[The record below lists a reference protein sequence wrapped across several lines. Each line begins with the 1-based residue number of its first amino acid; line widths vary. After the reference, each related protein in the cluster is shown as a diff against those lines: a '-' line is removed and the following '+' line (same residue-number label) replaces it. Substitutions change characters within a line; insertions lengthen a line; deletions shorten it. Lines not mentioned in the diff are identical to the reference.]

1 MNRFKRDVEENWVN
15 AHRLVSRARK
25 QFPND
30 LDAVKKYI
38 TGLGEL
44 QKNLGDMEDYVFK
57 SFYYIPDRRLPP
69 TYGRIGANYYAPQ
82 PKPTLRVVLGVYTV
96 EELEEA
102 AFLMENELKLS
113 SNWLEEIDSAKMYAN
128 QFGSPTDKFMIYI
141 AYDVGVDVHGS
152 VLKGYKCNVT
162 TLDDA
167 WGRQDLYH
175 LTMDST
181 DYIPFMNW
189 LSNPF

>member
-1 MNRFKRDVEENWVN
+1 MKNKFKMDVEENWVN
-15 AHRLVSRARK
+15 AHKLVSRARK

-44 QKNLGDMEDYVFK
+44 QKNLADMENYVFK
-57 SFYYIPDRRLPP
+57 SFYYIPSK
-69 TYGRIGANYYAPQ
+69 RITPSTS
-82 PKPTLRVVLGVYTV
+82 KPEQLRVVLGIYTV
-96 EELEEA
+96 KELEEA
-102 AFLMENELKLS
+102 SFLMENELKLS
-113 SNWLEEIDSAKMYAN
+113 SNWLKDIENAQMYSN
-128 QFGSPTDKFMIYI
+128 QFGGSTQEFMVYI
-141 AYDVGVDVHGS
+141 VYEVGVDVYGN
-152 VLKGYKCNVT
+152 VLKYYRANVT

-175 LTMDST
+175 LSMDST

>member
-1 MNRFKRDVEENWVN
+1 MKNKFKMDVEENWVN
-15 AHRLVSRARK
+15 AHRLVSRTKK

-30 LDAVKKYI
+30 LEAVKKYI

-44 QKNLGDMEDYVFK
+44 QKNLAYMENYVFK
-57 SFYYIPDRRLPP
+57 SFYYIPPK
-69 TYGRIGANYYAPQ
+69 RIGGYDKKNQ
-82 PKPTLRVVLGVYTV
+82 LRVVLGIYTV
-96 EELEEA
+96 KELEEA

-113 SNWLEEIDSAKMYAN
+113 SNWLKEIENAKMYSN
-128 QFGSPTDKFMIYI
+128 QFGGPTQEFMVYI
-141 AYDVGVDVHGS
+141 VYDIGVEGYGS
-152 VLKGYKCNVT
+152 VLKSYKANVT

-175 LTMDST
+175 LSMDST

>member
-1 MNRFKRDVEENWVN
+1 MKNKFKMDVEENWVN

-25 QFPND
+25 QFPNN
-30 LDAVKKYI
+30 LDAVGKYI

-44 QKNLGDMEDYVFK
+44 QKNLANMENYVFK
-57 SFYYIPDRRLPP
+57 SFYYIPSK
-69 TYGRIGANYYAPQ
+69 TIGGYFKQNQ
-82 PKPTLRVVLGVYTV
+82 LRVVLGIYTV
-96 EELEEA
+96 KELEEA

-113 SNWLEEIDSAKMYAN
+113 SNWLKEIENAKIYSN
-128 QFGSPTDKFMIYI
+128 EFGGSTQEFMVYI
-141 AYDVGVDVHGS
+141 IYDVGFDKFGS
-152 VLKGYKCNVT
+152 VLKGYKCSVT

-175 LTMDST
+175 LSMDST

>member
-1 MNRFKRDVEENWVN
+1 MKNKFKRDVEENWVN
-15 AHRLVSRARK
+15 AHRLVSKANK

-44 QKNLGDMEDYVFK
+44 QKNLADMEDYVFK
-57 SFYYIPDRRLPP
+57 SFYYVPDRRLPP
-69 TYGRIGANYYAPQ
+69 TYGRINYYAPQ
-82 PKPTLRVVLGVYTV
+82 PKNNLRVVLGVYTV
-96 EELEEA
+96 KELEEA

-113 SNWLEEIDSAKMYAN
+113 SNWLKEIENALMYSN
-128 QFGSPTDKFMIYI
+128 QFGGSTDKFMVYI
-141 AYDVGVDVHGS
+141 TYDVGVDVYGG
-152 VLKGYKCNVT
+152 VLKGYRANVT
-162 TLDDA
+162 TLDDS

-175 LTMDST
+175 LSMDST

>member
-1 MNRFKRDVEENWVN
+1 MENKFKMDVEENWVN

-25 QFPND
+25 QFPNN
-30 LDAVKKYI
+30 LDAVGKYI

-44 QKNLGDMEDYVFK
+44 QKNLTDMEDYVFK
-57 SFYYIPDRRLPP
+57 SFYYLPSKSIRG
-69 TYGRIGANYYAPQ
+69 YS
-82 PKPTLRVVLGVYTV
+82 KPSQLRVVLGIYTV
-96 EELEEA
+96 KELEEA

-113 SNWLEEIDSAKMYAN
+113 SNWLKEIERAEIYSN
-128 QFGSPTDKFMIYI
+128 QFGGSTQEFIVYI
-141 AYDVGVDVHGS
+141 RYEVGFDVYGS
-152 VLKGYKCNVT
+152 VLKGYRANVT

-181 DYIPFMNW
+181 DYILFMNW
-189 LSNPF
+189 VSNPF

>member
-1 MNRFKRDVEENWVN
+1 MKNKFKTDVEENWVN
-15 AHRLVSRARK
+15 AHRLFSRARK

-44 QKNLGDMEDYVFK
+44 QKNLANMENYVFK
-57 SFYYIPDRRLPP
+57 SFYYIPDRRVSSLSYRR
-69 TYGRIGANYYAPQ
+69 TK
-82 PKPTLRVVLGVYTV
+82 PKLRVVLGIYTV
-96 EELEEA
+96 KELEEA

-113 SNWLEEIDSAKMYAN
+113 SNWLADIEMAKMYSDVL
-128 QFGSPTDKFMIYI
+128 GGPTQEFIVYI
-141 AYDVGVDVHGS
+141 VYDVGVEVYGS
-152 VLKGYKCNVT
+152 VLKGYKANVT

-175 LTMDST
+175 LSMDST

>member
-1 MNRFKRDVEENWVN
+1 MKNKFKRDVEENWVN

-44 QKNLGDMEDYVFK
+44 QKDLAIMENYVFK
-57 SFYYIPDRRLPP
+57 SFYYIPSK
-69 TYGRIGANYYAPQ
+69 RITFSTS
-82 PKPTLRVVLGVYTV
+82 KPEQLRVVLGIYTV
-96 EELEEA
+96 KELEEA
-102 AFLMENELKLS
+102 AFLMENELELS
-113 SNWLEEIDSAKMYAN
+113 SNWLKEIENAKMYSN
-128 QFGSPTDKFMIYI
+128 QFGGPTHEFMVYI
-141 AYDVGVDVHGS
+141 TYDVGYDVYGS
-152 VLKGYKCNVT
+152 VLKGYRANVT

-181 DYIPFMNW
+181 DYITFMNW
-189 LSNPF
+189 VSNPF

>member
-1 MNRFKRDVEENWVN
+1 MMKNKFKTDVEENWVN

-44 QKNLGDMEDYVFK
+44 QKNLADMENYVFK
-57 SFYYIPDRRLPP
+57 SFYYIPSKKTPIP
-69 TYGRIGANYYAPQ
+69 TNPEQ
-82 PKPTLRVVLGVYTV
+82 LRVVLGIYTV

-113 SNWLEEIDSAKMYAN
+113 SNWLKQIERARMYSN
-128 QFGSPTDKFMIYI
+128 QFGSPTQEFIVYI
-141 AYDVGVDVHGS
+141 RYEVGFDVYGS
-152 VLKGYKCNVT
+152 VLTGYRANVT